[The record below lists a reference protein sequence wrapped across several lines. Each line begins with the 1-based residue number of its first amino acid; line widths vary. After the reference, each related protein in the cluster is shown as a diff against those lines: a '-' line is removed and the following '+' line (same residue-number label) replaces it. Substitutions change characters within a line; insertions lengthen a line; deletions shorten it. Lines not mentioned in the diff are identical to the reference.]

1 MVTRFI
7 VRMTL
12 QLRDEAKG
20 DCKITR
26 IMGEMGR
33 NREANKSHK
42 AVKSAEIEIFER
54 DLANKQ

>member
-1 MVTRFI
+1 
-7 VRMTL
+7 MTL
-12 QLRDEAKG
+12 QLRDEANG

-26 IMGEMGR
+26 IMREMGR
-33 NREANKSHK
+33 DREANKSHK